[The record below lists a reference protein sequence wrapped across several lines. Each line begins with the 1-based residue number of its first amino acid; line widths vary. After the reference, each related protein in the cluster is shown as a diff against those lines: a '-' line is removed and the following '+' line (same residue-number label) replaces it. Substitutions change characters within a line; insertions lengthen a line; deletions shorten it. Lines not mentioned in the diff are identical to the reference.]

1 MRSEAEAGSPRTR
14 RSPQVRAAWLQPES
28 VPIGVDPVA
37 IDRRFERVSPADDTT
52 LEAPDCGP
60 AEAALAA
67 SAARAALTDGR
78 RGTAYERA
86 EALTA
91 WATAIEGSAEEL
103 ARLMTLEMGKPIR
116 EARGEVTWSVQIIR
130 SSAEEAPRVFGETI
144 PSRQRDK
151 HLWTVRQPVGIA
163 YGVTPWNYPVAMVAR
178 KASPALAAGAPM
190 ILKPAEESPFTAL
203 ALGWLWREAGNPPG
217 MLQVLPTS
225 DPARITEAVLDEEG
239 VRKLTFTGST
249 AVGRLLYEQAA
260 RRLARFSLELGGNAP
275 FLVFADADLEGVTA
289 ALRGT
294 KFTNAGQTCVSTNR
308 LFVHERVGDAV
319 LERAVE
325 LAGSLNV
332 GDPLEDAT
340 DIGPMVTPQAAARV
354 RDWLREA
361 RAQGATLLAG
371 GEGDGSFVPP
381 SVLMEAGAGMRVH
394 DNEIFGPLLGVS
406 RFDDADDVFE
416 RANRTPHGLAAYVWT
431 RDLRIAH
438 LAAER
443 LDFGIIGINSSRTVE
458 TQAPFGGLKSS
469 GVGYEGGKWGVES
482 FLETK
487 FVSLGYGE

>member
-1 MRSEAEAGSPRTR
+1 MRPEAEAGSPRTR
-14 RSPQVRAAWLQPES
+14 RTPPVRAAWLEPES

-37 IDRRFERVSPADDTT
+37 VDKRFERVSPADDTV

-60 AEAALAA
+60 AEAAQAA
-67 SAARAALTDGR
+67 NAARAALAEGR

-91 WATAIEGSAEEL
+91 WAAAIEGSTEEL
-103 ARLMTLEMGKPIR
+103 ARLITVEMGKPIR
-116 EARGEVTWSVQIIR
+116 EARREVTHAVQVIR
-130 SSAEEAPRVFGETI
+130 WSAEEAPRVFGETL
-144 PSRQRDK
+144 PSRTRDK

-163 YGVTPWNYPVAMVAR
+163 YGVTPWNFPVALVAR
-178 KASPALAAGAPM
+178 KASPAIAAGAPM

-225 DPARITEAVLDEEG
+225 DPARITEAVLAEEG

-260 RRLARFSLELGGNAP
+260 RRLARVSLELGGNAP
-275 FLVFADADLEGVTA
+275 FLVFADADLEGVTT

-294 KFTNAGQTCVSTNR
+294 KFANAGQTCVSTNR

-361 RAQGATLLAG
+361 RAHGATLLAG

-381 SVLMEAGAGMRVH
+381 SVLLDAGEGMRVH

-406 RFDDADDVFE
+406 RFDAAADVFE
-416 RANRTPHGLAAYVWT
+416 RANRTPYGLAAYVWT

-443 LDFGIIGINSSRTVE
+443 LDFGIIGINSSWTVE
-458 TQAPFGGLKSS
+458 MQAPFGGLKSS